1 MNVNTGKAVPKK
13 TAREIVINMDVDKTF
28 ADLHKIYKY
37 HDEVERQALNE
48 KYANLFAETKGD
60 REARR
65 KLKKERSKDF
75 LKLNNELNRIG
86 RAKRGVATGA
96 GSMPFKYSESDMQDI
111 LNLIDE
117 NSFILEEHKAREPKV
132 GGGNVGRQ
140 MRKVFANGGV
150 EDMSPEEIKETNRK
164 AQQAQTYMYSLR
176 TYFGDDPVKIKEAYD
191 NPELLAKASPSPA
204 SLVQFTVSPEF
215 AYKNDKEFFNSVHAN
230 LIKLQEESERQP
242 KQEGGDVDM
251 QMSELMPLETK
262 QQDMVPQMETE
273 QQDMVPDME
282 MEEDYLDFILDEA
295 LTDEEEVMLETKLE
309 QDEELA
315 MLFDKVVDVAQE
327 FAGAGLVEGPG
338 NGVSDSI
345 PARLS
350 DGEFVFTA
358 KAAKEIGTDTLM
370 SVMKEAEAKADAR
383 QGMAN
388 GGMLPEEVKPSP
400 VFGTKPDES
409 TIPNEIKEGMVA
421 TNPLDP
427 RHRYFQ

>member
-1 MNVNTGKAVPKK
+1 MKLFQFDDEFVEGVLNIYEQLGPNDIPHANYKQK
-13 TAREIVINMDVDKTF
+13 TEETIPSGVGS
-28 ADLHKIYKY
+28 L
-37 HDEVERQALNE
+37 EQAE
-48 KYANLFAETKGD
+48 QSK
-60 REARR
+60 
-65 KLKKERSKDF
+65 KLKD
-75 LKLNNELNRIG
+75 
-86 RAKRGVATGA
+86 RA
-96 GSMPFKYSESDMQDI
+96 
-111 LNLIDE
+111 N
-117 NSFILEEHKAREPKV
+117 
-132 GGGNVGRQ
+132 
-140 MRKVFANGGV
+140 
-150 EDMSPEEIKETNRK
+150 
-164 AQQAQTYMYSLR
+164 
-176 TYFGDDPVKIKEAYD
+176 
-191 NPELLAKASPSPA
+191 
-204 SLVQFTVSPEF
+204 
-215 AYKNDKEFFNSVHAN
+215 NDKEFFNSVHAN

-315 MLFDKVVDVAQE
+315 VLFDKVVDVAQE

-409 TIPNEIKEGMVA
+409 TIHNEIKEGMVA

>member
-1 MNVNTGKAVPKK
+1 
-13 TAREIVINMDVDKTF
+13 
-28 ADLHKIYKY
+28 
-37 HDEVERQALNE
+37 
-48 KYANLFAETKGD
+48 
-60 REARR
+60 
-65 KLKKERSKDF
+65 
-75 LKLNNELNRIG
+75 
-86 RAKRGVATGA
+86 
-96 GSMPFKYSESDMQDI
+96 
-111 LNLIDE
+111 
-117 NSFILEEHKAREPKV
+117 
-132 GGGNVGRQ
+132 

-150 EDMSPEEIKETNRK
+150 EDMSPEEIKETNR
-164 AQQAQTYMYSLR
+164 QFLQAQTYMYSLR
-176 TYFGDDPVKIKEAYD
+176 TYFDDDPVKIKEAYD

-215 AYKNDKEFFNSVHAN
+215 AYKNDKEFFNYVHAN

-251 QMSELMPLETK
+251 QMSELMPT
-262 QQDMVPQMETE
+262 ETE

-315 MLFDKVVDVAQE
+315 ILFDKVIDVAQE

-358 KAAKEIGTDTLM
+358 KAAKEIGADTLM
-370 SVMKEAEAKADAR
+370 SVMKEAEARADAR

>member
-1 MNVNTGKAVPKK
+1 MKELAGNHDKIDANNDGKIS
-13 TAREIVINMDVDKTF
+13 TEDF
-28 ADLHKIYKY
+28 KIL
-37 HDEVERQALNE
+37 R
-48 KYANLFAETKGD
+48 
-60 REARR
+60 
-65 KLKKERSKDF
+65 LK
-75 LKLNNELNRIG
+75 
-86 RAKRGVATGA
+86 
-96 GSMPFKYSESDMQDI
+96 
-111 LNLIDE
+111 
-117 NSFILEEHKAREPKV
+117 
-132 GGGNVGRQ
+132 
-140 MRKVFANGGV
+140 
-150 EDMSPEEIKETNRK
+150 
-164 AQQAQTYMYSLR
+164 
-176 TYFGDDPVKIKEAYD
+176 
-191 NPELLAKASPSPA
+191 
-204 SLVQFTVSPEF
+204 
-215 AYKNDKEFFNSVHAN
+215 
-230 LIKLQEESERQP
+230 
-242 KQEGGDVDM
+242 KQEGGNVDM
-251 QMSELMPLETK
+251 QMSELMPVEIE
-262 QQDMVPQMETE
+262 QENMVPEMETE

-315 MLFDKVVDVAQE
+315 MIFDKVVDVAQE

>member
-1 MNVNTGKAVPKK
+1 MKGKINRKTATDEKISKFFRKYAITPHLMDVGFFEEPSFEKWTQATRQANEEGAPIPYVTPVLVDSAKALKVGYDSYVKEFNKIRGKTAKGFRSLPYKGKAIPK
-13 TAREIVINMDVDKTF
+13 EEVDDNVYDSGF
-28 ADLHKIYKY
+28 
-37 HDEVERQALNE
+37 R
-48 KYANLFAETKGD
+48 
-60 REARR
+60 
-65 KLKKERSKDF
+65 
-75 LKLNNELNRIG
+75 
-86 RAKRGVATGA
+86 VA
-96 GSMPFKYSESDMQDI
+96 SNI
-111 LNLIDE
+111 
-117 NSFILEEHKAREPKV
+117 
-132 GGGNVGRQ
+132 GGNIQGQ

-150 EDMSPEEIKETNRK
+150 EDMSPEEIKETNRQ
-164 AQQAQTYMYSLR
+164 AQQAQIYMYSLR

-191 NPELLAKASPSPA
+191 NPELLAKASPSPS

-215 AYKNDKEFFNSVHAN
+215 AHKNDKEFFNSVHEN
-230 LIKLQEESERQP
+230 LIKLQEENERQP

-251 QMSELMPLETK
+251 QMSELMPL
-262 QQDMVPQMETE
+262 ETE

-315 MLFDKVVDVAQE
+315 MIFDKVVDVAQE

>member
-1 MNVNTGKAVPKK
+1 MARKFPDLTGDGKV
-13 TAREIVINMDVDKTF
+13 T
-28 ADLHKIYKY
+28 
-37 HDEVERQALNE
+37 QA
-48 KYANLFAETKGD
+48 
-60 REARR
+60 
-65 KLKKERSKDF
+65 
-75 LKLNNELNRIG
+75 
-86 RAKRGVATGA
+86 
-96 GSMPFKYSESDMQDI
+96 DI
-111 LNLIDE
+111 L
-117 NSFILEEHKAREPKV
+117 K
-132 GGGNVGRQ
+132 G
-140 MRKVFANGGV
+140 RKVFANGGV
-150 EDMSPEEIKETNRK
+150 EDMSPEEIKKINQK
-164 AQQAQTYMYSLR
+164 
-176 TYFGDDPVKIKEAYD
+176 FDDIADIRFLIINNIPKSQIKESYN
-191 NPELLAKASPSPA
+191 NPEILKNYPSVY
-204 SLVQFTVSPEF
+204 SRYQL
-215 AYKNDKEFFNSVHAN
+215 NKELFNEGHNSY
-230 LIKLQEESERQP
+230 IKDMEEDERQP

-251 QMSELMPLETK
+251 QMSELMPLET
-262 QQDMVPQMETE
+262 E
-273 QQDMVPDME
+273 QQDMVSDME

-315 MLFDKVVDVAQE
+315 MIFDKVVDVAQE

>member
-1 MNVNTGKAVPKK
+1 MKGKINRKTATDEKISKFFRKYAITPHLMDVGFFEEPSFDKWTQATRNANEAGSPIPYVTPVLVDSAKALKVGYDSYVKEFNKIRGKTAKGFRSLPYKGKAIPK
-13 TAREIVINMDVDKTF
+13 EEVDDNVYDSGF
-28 ADLHKIYKY
+28 
-37 HDEVERQALNE
+37 R
-48 KYANLFAETKGD
+48 
-60 REARR
+60 
-65 KLKKERSKDF
+65 
-75 LKLNNELNRIG
+75 
-86 RAKRGVATGA
+86 VA
-96 GSMPFKYSESDMQDI
+96 SNI
-111 LNLIDE
+111 
-117 NSFILEEHKAREPKV
+117 
-132 GGGNVGRQ
+132 GGNIQGQ

-150 EDMSPEEIKETNRK
+150 EDMSPEEIKETNRQ
-164 AQQAQTYMYSLR
+164 AQQAQIYMYSLR

-191 NPELLAKASPSPA
+191 NPELLAKASPSPS

-251 QMSELMPLETK
+251 QMSELMPLET
-262 QQDMVPQMETE
+262 E

-315 MLFDKVVDVAQE
+315 MIFDKVVDVAQE

>member
-1 MNVNTGKAVPKK
+1 MKGTINRETETNEQISKFFRKYAITPHLMDVGFFEEPSFDKWTQATRQANEAGSPIPYVTPVLVDSAKALKAGYDSYIKEFNKIRGKTGKGFKTTSKPRKFKKAIPK
-13 TAREIVINMDVDKTF
+13 EEVDDNVYDSGF
-28 ADLHKIYKY
+28 RVA
-37 HDEVERQALNE
+37 
-48 KYANLFAETKGD
+48 
-60 REARR
+60 
-65 KLKKERSKDF
+65 S
-75 LKLNNELNRIG
+75 NR
-86 RAKRGVATGA
+86 
-96 GSMPFKYSESDMQDI
+96 
-111 LNLIDE
+111 
-117 NSFILEEHKAREPKV
+117 
-132 GGGNVGRQ
+132 GGNVQRQ

-150 EDMSPEEIKETNRK
+150 EKAESLLPTTEEREKINQKFQDIADIRFLIINNIPKSQIKESYN
-164 AQQAQTYMYSLR
+164 
-176 TYFGDDPVKIKEAYD
+176 
-191 NPELLAKASPSPA
+191 NPEILKNYPSVY
-204 SLVQFTVSPEF
+204 SRYQQ
-215 AYKNDKEFFNSVHAN
+215 NKELFNEGHNSY
-230 LIKLQEESERQP
+230 IKDMEEDERQP

-251 QMSELMPLETK
+251 QMSDLMP
-262 QQDMVPQMETE
+262 VETE

-315 MLFDKVVDVAQE
+315 MLFDKVIDVAQE

-370 SVMKEAEAKADAR
+370 SVMKEAEARADAR

-388 GGMLPEEVKPSP
+388 GGVSREEVKPSP

-409 TIPNEIKEGMVA
+409 TIPSEINEGMVA